1 MPACRRRSS
10 PWRRPRR
17 IARCVHIAP
26 RSKRSCTPPAIDE
39 ILARSCSGFV
49 RGGWVGEGVER
60 RKKEE
65 GRRSAA
71 WREARRSSSF
81 SLLTRQVLRRF
92 AATFFEKGNG
102 YADEGKLPSP

>member
-1 MPACRRRSS
+1 PHAMPACRRRSS

-26 RSKRSCTPPAIDE
+26 RSKRSCAPPAIGE
-39 ILARSCSGFV
+39 ILARSCGGFV

-65 GRRSAA
+65 GRRKKIG
-71 WREARRSSSF
+71 
-81 SLLTRQVLRRF
+81 SLERGTP
-92 AATFFEKGNG
+92 FFFL
-102 YADEGKLPSP
+102 LPSDATSPPPFRGDFL